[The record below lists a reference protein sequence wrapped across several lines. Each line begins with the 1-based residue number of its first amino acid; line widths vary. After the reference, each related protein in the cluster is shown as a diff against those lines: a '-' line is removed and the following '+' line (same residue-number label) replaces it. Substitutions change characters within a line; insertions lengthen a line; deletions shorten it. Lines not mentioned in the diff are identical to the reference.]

1 MLDTFLIC
9 GLGSLGQN
17 CVIALKKFGVKIVVI
32 EKNPPP
38 DEEIRDLLPLIDL
51 FVKGDCSDRNLLLQ
65 TNIKQCRAALIV
77 TTSESVNVAT
87 AIAIRQLN
95 QKTRLVMR
103 SNKENLNN
111 LLSNQLGNFI
121 AYEPT
126 ELPAN
131 AYALSALGKEILG
144 FFSLDEQKIRISQIK
159 ITPHHSY
166 TNYQSLFELNSRSRR
181 IISHYGTSELPS
193 SRFYEWNP
201 DGKVLPGDT
210 IILVETEDHFRLTH
224 QQEKIS
230 TNRQSLAL
238 KLLNI
243 IFKIE
248 DKIVKY
254 WKLNAREKI
263 KGVGIFASVIVFI
276 LLIIGTILFKNNAA
290 NATYLSSFYVTA
302 ILLLGGYSDLF
313 GSIEPSEEVP
323 NWLQLFSLILTL
335 TGTAFV
341 GILYA
346 LLTEYLLSTKFQ
358 FTIKRPPIPTENH
371 IVIIGFGRIG
381 QKIAEQLKELKQSL
395 LAISFNQNIDFSLQ
409 SNFPL
414 IVGNLEDSLKQA
426 NLLKAKSAVIVTDD
440 DITNLEVALMA
451 QNFNPNLNLVI
462 RTNGDNFTKNLH
474 QLLPQSHVF
483 SAYQLAAEAF
493 TGAAFGENI
502 LQIYRCNQQTMLLT
516 EYEIEQGDT
525 LNGLLLSEVAY
536 GYGVIPIF
544 YGAKNSYETTVMPND
559 DILLAQDD
567 RLIVL
572 ATIEGLKSIE
582 KGEMK
587 LKQWRLEIICAK
599 SDMGRFEGANAIAR
613 ITGCPLKLAR
623 ETMEKLPQILPIN
636 LYHHQGVR
644 LMSALQKNQVISQL
658 KCLI

>member
-38 DEEIRDLLPLIDL
+38 DDEIRDLLPLIDL
-51 FVKGDCSDRNLLLQ
+51 FVRGDCSDRTILLQ
-65 TNIKQCRAALIV
+65 SQIEQCRAALIV

-87 AIAIRQLN
+87 SIAIRQLN

-103 SNKENLNN
+103 SNKENLNH

-159 ITPHHSY
+159 ITPNHSWC
-166 TNYQSLFELNSRSRR
+166 NYESLFELNSRSRR
-181 IISHYGTSELPS
+181 IISHYSSSELPS

-201 DGKVLPGDT
+201 DGKILPDDT
-210 IILVETEDHFRLTH
+210 IILVETEDHFRLTY
-224 QQEKIS
+224 QQENNRI
-230 TNRQSLAL
+230 NRQSLPL
-238 KLLNI
+238 KLLNLI
-243 IFKIE
+243 LKIE
-248 DKIVKY
+248 DNIVKY
-254 WKLNAREKI
+254 WKLNVREKI
-263 KGVGIFASVIVFI
+263 QGVGIFASIVVFI
-276 LLIIGTILFKNNAA
+276 LLIVGTILFKHHAV

-302 ILLLGGYSDLF
+302 ILLLGGYADLF
-313 GSIEPSEEVP
+313 GSIEPLEEIP
-323 NWLQLFSLILTL
+323 EWLQLFSLILTL
-335 TGTAFV
+335 AGTAFV

-346 LLTEYLLSTKFQ
+346 LLTQSLLSAKFQ
-358 FTIKRPPIPTENH
+358 FTSKRPSIPTENH

-381 QKIAEQLKELKQSL
+381 QKIAYQLKELKQSL
-395 LAISFNQNIDFSLQ
+395 LAISFNTNIDTSLE

-414 IVGNLEDSLKQA
+414 IIGNLQDSLKQA
-426 NLLKAKSAVIVTDD
+426 NLQKAKSVVIVTDN
-440 DITNLEVALMA
+440 DITNLEVALMT
-451 QNFNPNLNLVI
+451 QNFNPHLNLVI
-462 RTNGDNFTKNLH
+462 RTNGDSFTNNLH

-483 SAYQLAAEAF
+483 SAYQLAAEVF

-502 LQIYRCNQQTMLLT
+502 LQIYRCNQQTILLT
-516 EYEIEQGDT
+516 EYGVEQGDT
-525 LNGLLLSEVAY
+525 LNDLLLGEVAY

-544 YGAKNSYETTVMPND
+544 YCANDSYKTTLMPND
-559 DILLAQDD
+559 DILLAKGD

-587 LKQWRLEIICAK
+587 PKQWQLEIISAK

-613 ITGCPLKLAR
+613 ITGCQLKIAR
-623 ETMEKLPQILPIN
+623 ETMENLPQILPIN
-636 LYHHQGVR
+636 LYHHQAVR
-644 LMSALQKNQVISQL
+644 LMTILQKNQVISQL
-658 KCLI
+658 KYK